1 VNWPVVLEKR
11 SDPAPRLRYV
21 LPAVAIGIGLLLGAM
36 VLSFMGAHP
45 GEAYQEMARGAFGSV
60 YGLSETLVK
69 ATPLLLASLGVG
81 VAFRAGFWNIGAE
94 GQLYMGAM
102 GGTWMALTYPDL
114 PAPPAPTLD
123 DRRGMFGRCVLGAY
137 SGRAPNSLV
146 CE

>member
-21 LPAVAIGIGLLLGAM
+21 LPAVAIGSGLLLGAM

-102 GGTWMALTYPDL
+102 GGTWMALTYPGL
-114 PAPPAPTLD
+114 PAPLLQPLMIVMGCMA
-123 DRRGMFGRCVLGAY
+123 GAF
-137 SGRAPNSLV
+137 
-146 CE
+146 